1 MKKQERIKE
10 LYFNENYKQ
19 KDIANM
25 LNLSSQYVSK
35 VLLQDSRYKKEKEKR
50 KRESKQRHKNKTI
63 NYIKNKR
70 KSKLD
75 VGYEQ
80 LKQLHIQ
87 ASREMSSHRQM
98 NNRTFRNWN
107 SSIYKYNS
115 KTKSYHLK
123 KGIVTGNDVPKKIN
137 WKTY

>member
-50 KRESKQRHKNKTI
+50 KKESKQRHKNKTI

-98 NNRTFRNWN
+98 NNKAFRNWN

>member
-1 MKKQERIKE
+1 MEKQERIKE

-50 KRESKQRHKNKTI
+50 KKESKQRHKNKTI